1 MGGLSQSTF
10 STILPAMQVPEVPP
24 SIQIRFQAKC
34 RTRWSDE
41 DNQGVLN
48 NAVYLTLLEEARYQY
63 FHHLGQIGIHGH
75 FSFVLGQTN
84 IRYLA
89 PGCGPADVMIDITT
103 IRLGTR
109 SFRQAYRVRNAADN
123 TTWAEAVAEMV
134 IWNSKAQSSAAM
146 PDNFRAA
153 IADFEGL

>member
-1 MGGLSQSTF
+1 
-10 STILPAMQVPEVPP
+10 MQAPEVPA
-24 SIQIRFQAKC
+24 SNRIRFQAKC

-75 FSFVLGQTN
+75 FTFVLGQTN

-89 PGCGPADVMIDITT
+89 PGSGPAKVIIDITT
-103 IRLGTR
+103 VHLGTR

-123 TTWAEAVAEMV
+123 TTWAEAIADMV
-134 IWNSKAQSSAAM
+134 IWDSLAQSSAPM

-153 IADFEGL
+153 ITEFEGL